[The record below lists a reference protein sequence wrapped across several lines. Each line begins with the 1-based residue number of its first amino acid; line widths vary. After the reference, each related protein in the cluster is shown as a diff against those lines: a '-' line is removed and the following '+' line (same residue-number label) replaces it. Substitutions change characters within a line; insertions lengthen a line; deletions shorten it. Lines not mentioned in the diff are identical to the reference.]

1 MIYNLNKQATYK
13 VIVNAKKNP
22 SKHFMF
28 LDLLRRIKDSPK
40 NHTITHV
47 IFSE

>member
-13 VIVNAKKNP
+13 VIVNAKKT

-28 LDLLRRIKDSPK
+28 LDLLRRIKDPLK
-40 NHTITHV
+40 NHTIIHV